1 MRKAEKEKLKERF
14 CDDFCK
20 WPEKYN
26 EYQEVKF
33 INADELGGSLSIC
46 ERVPLEESSICQC
59 CPLQSL

>member
-1 MRKAEKEKLKERF
+1 MRKVEKEKLKERF

-33 INADELGGSLSIC
+33 INADELGGSLSI
-46 ERVPLEESSICQC
+46 
-59 CPLQSL
+59 